1 MANEIKSDVIGL
13 VVGYLNKKFNTNIS
27 TEYYTDIRNWRQWWE
42 GYVESVHSYRELGVD
57 GSARKRELYRLGM
70 AKRITEDWAA
80 LLLNEKT
87 TIVTEDNNSSK
98 WLLGDDS
105 EQGTGGVLGD
115 NNFWAEGNE
124 LLEKAFAY
132 GTGAFVAR
140 ADGATVNEN
149 GAVIPNAECKAGIE
163 YVDAL
168 SIIPLSVEKSRITEA
183 AFISEFT
190 KRGKDY
196 IYIETHTKGENGNY
210 IIENEYFL
218 LDGMQMKKADLPEN
232 IAPKIDT
239 GSPRPWF
246 AFIYP
251 NITCNIRTNN
261 GLGMSVYAN
270 ALDSLKAVDIAYNN
284 FVKDFKLG
292 GKKVFYNKSMLQ
304 TKTDDKGE
312 VHTITPD
319 DVVQQLFQQVGDG
332 MDFDAKQM
340 VQEFNPALRVQENK
354 DGVQAQLDYLSFKCG
369 MGTKRYQFQANGVKT
384 ATEYNGER
392 QELVQHAQRHAIILE
407 SALKTLCK
415 ALLYIGKEFCNA
427 PVDPDTPININF
439 EDGFV
444 IDDVAARLNDLQEMR
459 DGIMQKWEYRAKW
472 YGETEEEAKA
482 AIEGMQTQQI
492 NPFGFA

>member
-1 MANEIKSDVIGL
+1 MTNTHDTDVISL
-13 VVGYLNKKFNTNIS
+13 AVNYLSKKYATTIT
-27 TEYYTDIRNWRQWWE
+27 TEYYTKIRIWRQWWE

-57 GSARKRELYRLGM
+57 GTARKRELSRLGM

-87 TIVTEDNNSSK
+87 TITAEHKNSAA
-98 WLLGDDS
+98 WLMGDES
-105 EQGTGGVLGD
+105 EQGTGGVLGAS
-115 NNFWAEGNE
+115 NFWAEGNE

-140 ADGATVNEN
+140 ADGAKVNDK
-149 GAVIPNAECKAGIE
+149 GAVIPDANCKASIE
-163 YVDAL
+163 YIDAL
-168 SIIPLSVEKSRITEA
+168 SIIPLSVERSHITEV
-183 AFISEFT
+183 AFISEFV
-190 KRGKDY
+190 KRGKTY

-210 IIENEYFL
+210 ILENEYFL
-218 LDGMQMKKADLPEN
+218 LEGIEMKKTDLPEN

-239 GSPRPWF
+239 GSPVPWF
-246 AFIYP
+246 DFVYP
-251 NITCNIRTNN
+251 NITCNIKECN

-270 ALDSLKAVDIAYNN
+270 ALDVLQAVDIAYNN

-292 GKKVFYNKSMLQ
+292 GKKVFYNKAMLQ
-304 TKTDDKGE
+304 TNSDGK
-312 VHTITPD
+312 TITPD
-319 DVVQQLFQQVGDG
+319 DVAQQLFQQVGDG

-340 VQEFNPALRVQENK
+340 VQEFNPSLRVQENK

-369 MGTKRYQFQANGVKT
+369 MGTKRYQFQASGVKT

-392 QELVQHAQRHAIILE
+392 QELVQHAQRHAIVLE
-407 SALKTLCK
+407 SALKTICK
-415 ALLYIGKEFCNA
+415 ALLYIGKAFCGA
-427 PVDPDTPININF
+427 DVDPETPISIQF

-444 IDDVAARLNDLQEMR
+444 IDDVAARMNDLQEVR

-482 AIEGMQTQQI
+482 AIEGMQTAQN

>member
-1 MANEIKSDVIGL
+1 MANETKTDVIGL
-13 VVGYLNKKFNTNIS
+13 AVGYLNKKFDTNIS
-27 TEYYTDIRNWRQWWE
+27 TEYYTDIRTWRNWWE
-42 GYVESVHSYRELGVD
+42 GYVESIHSYRELGVD
-57 GSARKRELYRLGM
+57 NAERKRELYRLGM

-87 TIVTEDNNSSK
+87 TIVAEDKNTAL
-98 WLLGDDS
+98 WLLGDES
-105 EQGTGGVLGD
+105 EQGTGGVLGA

-140 ADGATVNEN
+140 ADGATVNAN

-168 SIIPLSVEKSRITEA
+168 SIVPLSVEKSRITEA

-190 KRGKDY
+190 KRGKEY
-196 IYIETHTKGENGNY
+196 IYIETHTKGDNGNY

-218 LDGMQMKKADLPEN
+218 LDGMQMKKTDLPEG
-232 IAPKIDT
+232 IVPKIDT

-261 GLGMSVYAN
+261 GLGMSIYAN

-292 GKKVFYNKSMLQ
+292 GKKVFYNKAMLQ
-304 TKTDDKGE
+304 TNADGK
-312 VHTITPD
+312 TITPD

-340 VQEFNPALRVQENK
+340 VQEFNPSLRVAENK

-369 MGTKRYQFQANGVKT
+369 MGTKRYQFQASGVKT

-392 QELVQHAQRHAIILE
+392 QELVQHAQRHAIVLE

-415 ALLYIGKEFCNA
+415 ALLYIGKAFCGAN
-427 PVDPDTPININF
+427 VDPDTPININF

-444 IDDVAARLNDLQEMR
+444 IDDIAARENDRQDIR
-459 DGIMQKWEYRAKW
+459 DGILQHWEYRMRW
-472 YGETEEEAKA
+472 YGEDEETAKA
-482 AIEGMQTQQI
+482 KINDMQTATQ

>member
-1 MANEIKSDVIGL
+1 MANEFKNDVIGL
-13 VVGYLNKKFNTNIS
+13 AVGYLNKKFNTTIS
-27 TEYYTDIRNWRQWWE
+27 TEYYEHIRNWRLWWE

-57 GSARKRELYRLGM
+57 GAARKRELYRLGM

-87 TIVTEDNNSSK
+87 TIVTEDNASAS
-98 WLLGDDS
+98 WLLGEES
-105 EQGTGGVLGD
+105 EQGTGGVLGY

-124 LLEKAFAY
+124 LLEKSFAY

-140 ADGATVNEN
+140 ADGAKVSES
-149 GAVIPNAECKAGIE
+149 GAVIPSEECKAAIE

-168 SIIPLSVEKSRITEA
+168 SIIPLSVEKSRITEV
-183 AFISEFT
+183 AFVSQNT

-210 IIENEYFL
+210 IIENEFFL
-218 LDGMQMKKADLPEN
+218 LNGMQMKKAELPN
-232 IAPKIDT
+232 GIAPKIDT
-239 GSPRPWF
+239 GSSIPWF

-251 NITCNIRTNN
+251 NITSNIRSNN

-270 ALDSLKAVDIAYNN
+270 AIDSLKAVDIAYNN

-292 GKKVFYNKSMLQ
+292 GKKVFYNKAMLQ
-304 TKTDDKGE
+304 TNSEGK
-312 VHTITPD
+312 TITPD

-340 VQEFNPALRVQENK
+340 VQEFNPSLRVQENK

-369 MGTKRYQFQANGVKT
+369 MGTKRYQFNASGVKT

-392 QELVQHAQRHAIILE
+392 QELVQHAQRHAIVIE

-415 ALLYIGKEFCNA
+415 ALLYIGKAFCNA
-427 PVDPDTPININF
+427 NVDPDTPININF

-444 IDDVAARLNDLQEMR
+444 IDDVAARENDRQDVR
-459 DGIMQKWEYRAKW
+459 DGILQHWEYRVKW

-482 AIEGMQTQQI
+482 AIEGMQTAQN
-492 NPFGFA
+492 NPFSFV

>member
-1 MANEIKSDVIGL
+1 MADTLYKDTISL
-13 VVGYLNKKFNTNIS
+13 AVGYLNKKYNTNIS
-27 TEYYTDIRNWRQWWE
+27 TEYYTKIRNWREWWE
-42 GYVESVHSYRELGVD
+42 GYVDSVHSYRELGVD
-57 GSARKRELYRLGM
+57 GTARKRELYRLGM

-87 TIVTEDNNSSK
+87 MIVTEDKQSGV
-98 WLLGDDS
+98 WLMGDES
-105 EQGTGGVLGD
+105 EQGAGGVLGN

-140 ADGATVNEN
+140 ADGAKVNEK
-149 GAVIPNAECKAGIE
+149 GAVIPDPNCKAAIE
-163 YVDAL
+163 YIDAL
-168 SIIPLSVEKSRITEA
+168 NIVPLSVEKSRITEA
-183 AFISEFT
+183 AFISEFI
-190 KRGKDY
+190 KRGKTY

-218 LDGMQMKKADLPEN
+218 LDGMQMKKTELPEH

-239 GSPRPWF
+239 GSQRPWF
-246 AFIYP
+246 SFVYP
-251 NITCNIRTNN
+251 NITCNIKECN

-270 ALDSLKAVDIAYNN
+270 AVDILKATDIAYNN

-292 GKKVFYNKSMLQ
+292 GKKVFYNKAMLQ
-304 TKTDDKGE
+304 TNAEGK
-312 VHTITPD
+312 TITPD
-319 DVVQQLFQQVGDG
+319 DVAQQLFQQVGDG

-340 VQEFNPALRVQENK
+340 VQEFNPSLRVAENK

-369 MGTKRYQFQANGVKT
+369 MGTKRYQFNASGVKT

-392 QELVQHAQRHAIILE
+392 QELVQHAQRHAIVLE
-407 SALKTLCK
+407 SALKTICK
-415 ALLYIGKEFCNA
+415 ALLYIGKAFCGAN
-427 PVDPDTPININF
+427 VDPDTPININF

-444 IDDVAARLNDLQEMR
+444 IDDVAARENDRQDIR
-459 DGIMQKWEYRAKW
+459 DGILQHWEYRVKW

-482 AIEGMQTQQI
+482 AIESMQTAQN
-492 NPFGFA
+492 NPFNFA

>member
-1 MANEIKSDVIGL
+1 MANEFKSDIIGL
-13 VVGYLNKKFNTNIS
+13 AVGYLNKKYDTTIS
-27 TEYYTDIRNWRQWWE
+27 TEYYTDIKNWRLWWE
-42 GYVESVHSYRELGVD
+42 GYVEKVHSYRELGVD
-57 GSARKRELYRLGM
+57 NAVRKRELYRLGM

-87 TIVTEDNNSSK
+87 QIVTEDK
-98 WLLGDDS
+98 KAAAWLMGDDS
-105 EQGTGGVLGD
+105 EQGTGGVLGN
-115 NNFWAEGNE
+115 NNFWSEANE

-140 ADGATVNEN
+140 ADGAKVGKD
-149 GAVIPNAECKAGIE
+149 GAIIPDPECKASIE

-168 SIIPLSVEKSRITEA
+168 SIIPLSVERSQITEA

-196 IYIETHTKGENGNY
+196 IYIETHTKGDNGNY

-218 LDGMQMKKADLPEN
+218 VDGMQLKKSELPKN
-232 IAPKIDT
+232 IAPIINT
-239 GSPRPWF
+239 GSTLPWF

-270 ALDSLKAVDIAYNN
+270 ALDTLKAVDIAYNN
-284 FVKDFKLG
+284 FVKDFVLG
-292 GKKVFYNKSMLQ
+292 GKKVFYNKAMLQ
-304 TKTDDKGE
+304 TNAEGK
-312 VHTITPD
+312 TITPD
-319 DVVQQLFQQVGDG
+319 DIVQQLFQQVGDG

-340 VQEFNPALRVQENK
+340 VQEFNPSLRVQENK

-369 MGTKRYQFQANGVKT
+369 MGTKRYQFNASGVKT

-392 QELVQHAQRHAIILE
+392 QELVQHAQRHAIIVE

-415 ALLYIGKEFCNA
+415 ALLYIGKAFCNA
-427 PVDPDTPININF
+427 DVDPETPINVKF
-439 EDGFV
+439 EDGFI
-444 IDDVAARLNDLQEMR
+444 IDDVAARENDRQDIR
-459 DGIMQKWEYRAKW
+459 DGVLQHWEYRVKW

-482 AIEGMQTQQI
+482 AIEGMQTAAN
-492 NPFGFA
+492 NPFNFA

>member
-1 MANEIKSDVIGL
+1 MANEIKTDVIGL
-13 VVGYLNKKFNTNIS
+13 VVGYLNKKFDTNIS
-27 TEYYTDIRNWRQWWE
+27 TEYYTDVRNWRYWWE
-42 GYVESVHSYRELGVD
+42 GYVESVHSYRELDVD
-57 GSARKRELYRLGM
+57 NVARKRELYRLGM
-70 AKRITEDWAA
+70 AKRITEDWAS

-87 TIVTEDNNSSK
+87 TIVAEDKNSAL
-98 WLLGDDS
+98 WLMGDES
-105 EQGTGGVLGD
+105 EQGAGGVLGD

-140 ADGATVNEN
+140 ADGATVNAN

-183 AFISEFT
+183 AFISQFT
-190 KRGKDY
+190 KRGKEY
-196 IYIETHTKGENGNY
+196 IYIETHTKGDNGNY

-218 LDGMQMKKADLPEN
+218 LEGMQMKNAELPEN

-292 GKKVFYNKSMLQ
+292 GKKVFYNKAMLQ
-304 TKTDDKGE
+304 TNAEGK
-312 VHTITPD
+312 TITPD

-340 VQEFNPALRVQENK
+340 VQEFNPSLRVQENK

-369 MGTKRYQFQANGVKT
+369 MGTKRYQFNATGVKT

-392 QELVQHAQRHAIILE
+392 QELVQHAQRHAIVLE

-415 ALLYIGKEFCNA
+415 ALLYIGKAFCGANI
-427 PVDPDTPININF
+427 DPDTPITINV

-444 IDDVAARLNDLQEMR
+444 IDDVAARENDRQDIR
-459 DGIMQKWEYRAKW
+459 DGILQPYEYRMRW
-472 YGETEEEAKA
+472 YGEDEETAKA
-482 AIEGMQTQQI
+482 KINDMQTAQT

>member
-1 MANEIKSDVIGL
+1 MANELKNDIIGL
-13 VVGYLNKKFNTNIS
+13 AVGYLNKKYNTNIS
-27 TEYYTDIRNWRQWWE
+27 TEYYTHVKNWRLWWE
-42 GYVESVHSYRELGVD
+42 GFVKDVHTYREVGINGNV
-57 GSARKRELYRLGM
+57 KTRELFRLGM

-87 TIVTEDNNSSK
+87 EIVTEDK
-98 WLLGDDS
+98 KAAEWLMGDES
-105 EQGTGGVLGD
+105 EQGTGGVLGE
-115 NNFWAEGNE
+115 NNFWAEANE

-140 ADGATVNEN
+140 ADGAKVGEN
-149 GAVIPNAECKAGIE
+149 GAIIPDSECRAAIE

-168 SIIPLSVEKSRITEA
+168 SIIPLSVEKSRITEV
-183 AFISEFT
+183 AFISQFT

-218 LDGMQMKKADLPEN
+218 LEGLQLNKADINEE
-232 IAPKIDT
+232 IARKIDT
-239 GSPRPWF
+239 GSNIPWF

-251 NITCNIRTNN
+251 NITCNLRENN

-284 FVKDFKLG
+284 FVRDFVLG
-292 GKKVFYNKSMLQ
+292 GKKVFYNKQMLQ
-304 TKTDDKGE
+304 TNSEGK
-312 VHTITPD
+312 TITPD

-340 VQEFNPALRVQENK
+340 VQEFNPSLRVQENK

-369 MGTKRYQFQANGVKT
+369 MGTKRYQFNASGVKT

-392 QELVQHAQRHAIILE
+392 QELVQHAQRHAIIME
-407 SALKTLCK
+407 SALKSLCK
-415 ALLYIGKEFCNA
+415 ALLYIGKAFCGA
-427 PVDPDTPININF
+427 DVDPETPINIKF

-482 AIEGMQTQQI
+482 ALEGMETAAQ
-492 NPFGFA
+492 NPFSFA

>member
-1 MANEIKSDVIGL
+1 MADITKTDVIGL
-13 VVGYLNKKFNTNIS
+13 AVGYLNKKLDTNIS
-27 TEYYTDIRNWRQWWE
+27 TEYYTDIRNWRYWWE

-57 GSARKRELYRLGM
+57 NKARKRELYRLGM

-87 TIVTEDNNSSK
+87 TITAEDKNTAL

-140 ADGATVNEN
+140 ADGATVNAN
-149 GAVIPNAECKAGIE
+149 GAVIPNTECKVGIE
-163 YVDAL
+163 YIDAL
-168 SIIPLSVEKSRITEA
+168 SIVPLSVEKSRITEV
-183 AFISEFT
+183 AFISEFV
-190 KRGKDY
+190 KRGKEY

-218 LDGMQMKKADLPEN
+218 LDGMQMKKTELPPG
-232 IAPKIDT
+232 IVPKIDT
-239 GSPRPWF
+239 GSHIPWF

-261 GLGMSVYAN
+261 GLGMSIYAN

-284 FVKDFKLG
+284 FVRDFKLG
-292 GKKVFYNKSMLQ
+292 GKKVFYNKAMLQ
-304 TKTDDKGE
+304 TNAEGK
-312 VHTITPD
+312 TITPD

-340 VQEFNPALRVQENK
+340 VQEFNPSLRVAENK

-369 MGTKRYQFQANGVKT
+369 MGTKRYQFQASGVKT

-392 QELVQHAQRHAIILE
+392 QELVQHAQRHAIVLE

-415 ALLYIGKEFCNA
+415 ALLYIGKAFCGAN
-427 PVDPDTPININF
+427 VDPETPININF

-444 IDDVAARLNDLQEMR
+444 IDDVAARENDRQDIR
-459 DGIMQKWEYRAKW
+459 DGILQHWEYRVKW

-482 AIEGMQTQQI
+482 AIEGMQTATQ
-492 NPFGFA
+492 NPFSFA

>member
-1 MANEIKSDVIGL
+1 MPNEFKTDIIGL
-13 VVGYLNKKFNTNIS
+13 AVGYLNKKYATNIS
-27 TEYYTDIRNWRQWWE
+27 TEYYTDIRTWRLWWE
-42 GYVESVHSYRELGVD
+42 GYVKEVHSYRELGVD
-57 GSARKRELYRLGM
+57 GSARQRELYRLGM

-87 TIVTEDNNSSK
+87 TIVTDDKNSSQ
-98 WLLGDDS
+98 WLLGDES
-105 EQGTGGVLGD
+105 EQGAGGVLGYS
-115 NNFWAEGNE
+115 NFWAEGNE

-140 ADGATVNEN
+140 ADGAKVSEN
-149 GAVIPNAECKAGIE
+149 GAVIPDNECKATIE
-163 YVDAL
+163 YIDAL
-168 SIIPLSVEKSRITEA
+168 SIIPLSVEKSRITEV
-183 AFISEFT
+183 AFVSQFT

-210 IIENEYFL
+210 QIENEYFL
-218 LDGMQMKKADLPEN
+218 IDGMRMEKAELPDR

-251 NITCNIRTNN
+251 NITCNIRSNN
-261 GLGMSVYAN
+261 GLGMSIYAN
-270 ALDSLKAVDIAYNN
+270 ALDTLKAVDIAYNN

-292 GKKVFYNKSMLQ
+292 GKKVFYNKAMLH
-304 TKTDDKGE
+304 TNGE
-312 VHTITPD
+312 GKTITPD

-340 VQEFNPALRVQENK
+340 VQEFNPSLRVQENK

-369 MGTKRYQFQANGVKT
+369 MGTKRYQFNASGVKT

-392 QELVQHAQRHAIILE
+392 QELVQHAQRHAIVME
-407 SALKTLCK
+407 SALKTLCQ
-415 ALLYIGKEFCNA
+415 ALLYIGRAFCGA
-427 PVDPDTPININF
+427 DVDPDTPIKINF

-444 IDDVAARLNDLQEMR
+444 IDDQAAKESDRQDIR
-459 DGIMQKWEYRAKW
+459 DGIMQAWEYRVKW
-472 YGETEEEAKA
+472 YNETEEEAKA
-482 AIEGMQTQQI
+482 AIEGMQTAQN
-492 NPFGFA
+492 NPFNFS

>member
-1 MANEIKSDVIGL
+1 MASNTDIISL
-13 VVGYLNKKFNTNIS
+13 AVGYLNKKYKTNIA
-27 TEYYTDIRNWRQWWE
+27 TEYYTNIRTWREWWE
-42 GYVESVHSYRELGVD
+42 GYVKDVHSYRELGVD
-57 GSARKRELYRLGM
+57 GAARLRELYRLGM

-87 TIVTEDNNSSK
+87 MIVAEDQNSSA

-105 EQGTGGVLGD
+105 EQGAGGVLGAS
-115 NNFWAEGNE
+115 NFWAEGNE

-140 ADGATVNEN
+140 ADGAKVNES
-149 GAVIPNAECKAGIE
+149 GGVVPDSECKAAIE

-168 SIIPLSVEKSRITEA
+168 SIIPLSVEKSRITEV
-183 AFISEFT
+183 AFVSEFT
-190 KRGKDY
+190 KRGKDFV
-196 IYIETHTKGENGNY
+196 YIETHTKGENGNY
-210 IIENEYFL
+210 QIENEYFM
-218 LDGMQMKKADLPEN
+218 LDGLEMKKAELPEG

-261 GLGMSVYAN
+261 GLGMSIYAN
-270 ALDSLKAVDIAYNN
+270 AIDSLKAVDIAYNN

-292 GKKVFYNKSMLQ
+292 GKKVFYNKAMLQ
-304 TKTDDKGE
+304 TNSEGK
-312 VHTITPD
+312 TITPD

-340 VQEFNPALRVQENK
+340 VQEFNPSLRVQENK

-369 MGTKRYQFQANGVKT
+369 MGTKRYQFQASGVKT

-392 QELVQHAQRHAIILE
+392 QELVQHAQRHAIVLE
-407 SALKTLCK
+407 SALKTLCQ
-415 ALLYIGKEFCNA
+415 ALLYIGKAFCNA
-427 PVDPDTPININF
+427 NVDPDTPINVNF

-444 IDDVAARLNDLQEMR
+444 IDDIAARENDRQDIR
-459 DGIMQKWEYRAKW
+459 DGILQHWEYRVKW

-482 AIEGMQTQQI
+482 AIDGMQTAQN
-492 NPFGFA
+492 NPFNFA

>member
-1 MANEIKSDVIGL
+1 MANELKNDVIGL
-13 VVGYLNKKFNTNIS
+13 AVGYLNRKYKINIS
-27 TEYYTDIRNWRQWWE
+27 TEYYTKIRTWRLWWE
-42 GYVESVHSYRELGVD
+42 GYVKEVHSYKELGVN
-57 GSARKRELYRLGM
+57 GSARMRDLYRLGM

-87 TIVTEDNNSSK
+87 MIVTDDANTSA
-98 WLLGDDS
+98 WLMGDES
-105 EQGTGGVLGD
+105 EQGTGGVLGN

-140 ADGATVNEN
+140 ADGAKVSES
-149 GAVIPNAECKAGIE
+149 GKVIPNPNCKASIE
-163 YVDAL
+163 YIDAL

-183 AFISEFT
+183 AFVSQST

-218 LDGMQMKKADLPEN
+218 LDGMQMKKTDLPEE
-232 IAPKIDT
+232 IAPLIDT

-246 AFIYP
+246 AFVYP
-251 NITCNIRTNN
+251 NITCNIRECN
-261 GLGMSVYAN
+261 GLGMSIYAN
-270 ALDSLKAVDIAYNN
+270 ALDTLKAVDIAYNN

-292 GKKVFYNKSMLQ
+292 GKKVFYNKAMLQ
-304 TKTDDKGE
+304 TNAEGK
-312 VHTITPD
+312 TITPD

-340 VQEFNPALRVQENK
+340 VQEFNPSLRVAENK
-354 DGVQAQLDYLSFKCG
+354 DGVQAQLDYLSFLCG
-369 MGTKRYQFQANGVKT
+369 MGTKRYQFNTSGVKT

-392 QELVQHAQRHAIILE
+392 QELVQHAQRHAIVLE
-407 SALKTLCK
+407 SALKTLCQ
-415 ALLYIGKEFCNA
+415 ALLHIGKVFCGAN
-427 PVDPDTPININF
+427 VDPDTPIKIQF
-439 EDGFV
+439 EDGFI
-444 IDDVAARLNDLQEMR
+444 IDDVAAREHDRQDIR
-459 DGIMQKWEYRAKW
+459 DGILQHWEYRVKW

-482 AIEGMQTQQI
+482 AIEGMQTAQN
-492 NPFGFA
+492 NPFNFA